1 MIQDFE
7 SYTRGERLTVGA
19 GFTPAVVWV
28 KKYPGGGTAR
38 LFIQAS
44 GITRAIVREAFE
56 AQEAGLRINLFS
68 RKYANYRWMEGVI

>member
-28 KKYPGGGTAR
+28 KKYPGGETAR
-38 LFIQAS
+38 LLVQTS

-56 AQEAGLRINLFS
+56 AQEAGLSINLFL
-68 RKYANYRWMEGVI
+68 RKDANYRWMERVL